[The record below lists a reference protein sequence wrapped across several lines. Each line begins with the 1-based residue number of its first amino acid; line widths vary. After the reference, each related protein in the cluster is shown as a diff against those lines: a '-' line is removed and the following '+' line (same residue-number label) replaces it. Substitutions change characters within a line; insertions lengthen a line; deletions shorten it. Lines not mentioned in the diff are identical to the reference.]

1 MMISNE
7 QFTFI
12 HVHKTGGRSLNS
24 VITQCIPGSEVVG
37 YHYPYAM
44 LPAGRQ
50 HLPVVG
56 VVRNPWDWYVSWY
69 AFNRKLGM
77 RNPLFIVV
85 SDGGKADFKSTIRNR
100 SEERRVGKECVSTGR
115 YGGW

>member
-50 HLPVVG
+50 PLPVVG

-69 AFNRKLGM
+69 AFNRKLAI

-85 SDGGKADFKSTIRNR
+85 SDVGTATFKSPNRNL
-100 SEERRVGKECVSTGR
+100 VNLGNHIAQKP
-115 YGGW
+115 

>member
-1 MMISNE
+1 MTHSLPNRRSSYLWHWLGNSRLSSKYGRARVPLRLMMISNE

-56 VVRNPWDWYVSWY
+56 VVRNPWAWYVSWY

-77 RNPLFIVV
+77 RNPL
-85 SDGGKADFKSTIRNR
+85 
-100 SEERRVGKECVSTGR
+100 
-115 YGGW
+115 